1 VWPSFDTEIGR
12 VKPVAVDKLNSAVG
26 VPHGVSDR
34 EAILLLD
41 ALARLKER
49 RFGRLTLTVSDG
61 RVVDVEVIE
70 KIDHDL
76 LKRLS
81 M

>member
-1 VWPSFDTEIGR
+1 MQSSV
-12 VKPVAVDKLNSAVG
+12 VDL
-26 VPHGVSDR
+26 PHGVSDR

-49 RFGRLTLTVSDG
+49 RFGRLILTISDG
-61 RVVDVEVIE
+61 RVVDVEVAE

-76 LKRLS
+76 LRGLS
-81 M
+81 V

>member
-1 VWPSFDTEIGR
+1 MQSSV
-12 VKPVAVDKLNSAVG
+12 VDL
-26 VPHGVSDR
+26 PHGVSDR

-49 RFGRLTLTVSDG
+49 RFGRLILTISDG
-61 RVVDVEVIE
+61 RVVDVEVVE

-76 LKRLS
+76 LRGLS
-81 M
+81 V

>member
-1 VWPSFDTEIGR
+1 V
-12 VKPVAVDKLNSAVG
+12 VDL
-26 VPHGVSDR
+26 PHGVSDR

-49 RFGRLTLTVSDG
+49 RFGRLILTISDG
-61 RVVDVEVIE
+61 RVVDVEVVE

-76 LKRLS
+76 LRGLS
-81 M
+81 V